1 MKVGEACNR
10 EVVIIDR
17 KETIVEAARLMRTH
31 HVGDVVVVEQRPV
44 GNIPVGILTDRDIVV
59 ELIAEEV
66 DFLTLGIEDCMAFDL
81 LQARE
86 DEDLLEVLERMRSKG
101 VRRIP
106 VVSGNGALQ
115 GILTFDDMVEL
126 IAEQVHDLVS
136 LMRTE
141 QQREKQVRP

>member
-17 KETIVEAARLMRTH
+17 KETIVEAARLMRTQ

-66 DFLTLGIEDCMAFDL
+66 DFLSLGIEDCMAFDL